1 MNNEFYNKLLD
12 LLEDYYY
19 ITRGVVLY
27 VDTNDEGVI
36 QLVRK
41 VDDDSNMMFD
51 RIDEIF
57 ELYGDADERYGF

>member
-12 LLEDYYY
+12 LLEEYYGEM
-19 ITRGVVLY
+19 RGVVLY
-27 VDTNDEGVI
+27 VDTNDEGII
-36 QLVRK
+36 QLVNK
-41 VDDDSNMMFD
+41 VDDDSNMMYD